1 MKFSENWLKS
11 HVKFSV
17 DTEKLVDQL
26 TMAGLE
32 VDSVNYLG
40 AISGVKIARI
50 EKVEPHPNADKL
62 RVCEVNDGKELH
74 TVVCGAPN
82 AVAGKV
88 VPFATV
94 GALLPND
101 FKIKK
106 AKIRGVE
113 SHGML
118 CAQNELGLGEDS
130 AGLWELPN
138 NISLGLD
145 IVTYLDLDDNVID
158 VDLTPNR
165 GDCLSIIG
173 VAREVSVLSRSE
185 IKAVPQE
192 SIVPKI
198 EHGVDVTLSEPA
210 GCARYISRIIK
221 DVEIGAKTPMWMAEK
236 LRRGGIRLR
245 SPVVDVTNFVL
256 LELGQPMHAFDLSK
270 IEGSIDV
277 RYAKNENIELLD
289 ETSMTC
295 DEDTLVIADNK
306 KILAMA
312 GIMGGMTSAVSEST
326 KDILLE
332 SAWFNPRVIAGKA
345 RKYGKHTDSSH
356 RFERG
361 VDPKLQLIAIERAT
375 SLILEICGGMAG
387 PVSETTS
394 EKDLPETK
402 KIELDYESVAKQLG
416 IKLDSRE
423 IDEILHRLGLKKEKN
438 SHWQIPSWR
447 FDLEIQQDLIEEI
460 ARIIGYDNLP
470 VTLPTFEAKNKKIKK
485 DEIVAIKELLVH
497 RSYREVITY
506 SFVNPHVQNFL
517 FPDLKSVNLVN
528 PISPEMAVMR
538 LSIWPGLIN
547 SALYNLNRQKNR
559 IRFFEIGQC
568 FPASDEDL
576 THYETK
582 CAGLIC
588 GDRYETNWS
597 NPHERTDFYDLKGD
611 VESIL
616 NALVGEKNYQF
627 CAKSFEFF
635 HPGQSAQILINDDVV
650 GVLGN
655 LHPSLANEFGF
666 KQSVYLFDINLGII
680 DSKPETQF
688 KTLSKFPEVK
698 RDLSFMLDQ
707 TINASDLL
715 DVVRSASGKY
725 LTDLKLF
732 DVYQG
737 KDVENKGKSIA
748 LGLTFQHPCRTLTDS
763 EINSC
768 IDTIVSESSK
778 VLGAKIRS

>member
-1 MKFSENWLKS
+1 
-11 HVKFSV
+11 
-17 DTEKLVDQL
+17 
-26 TMAGLE
+26 
-32 VDSVNYLG
+32 
-40 AISGVKIARI
+40 
-50 EKVEPHPNADKL
+50 
-62 RVCEVNDGKELH
+62 
-74 TVVCGAPN
+74 
-82 AVAGKV
+82 
-88 VPFATV
+88 
-94 GALLPND
+94 
-101 FKIKK
+101 
-106 AKIRGVE
+106 
-113 SHGML
+113 
-118 CAQNELGLGEDS
+118 
-130 AGLWELPN
+130 
-138 NISLGLD
+138 
-145 IVTYLDLDDNVID
+145 
-158 VDLTPNR
+158 
-165 GDCLSIIG
+165 
-173 VAREVSVLSRSE
+173 
-185 IKAVPQE
+185 
-192 SIVPKI
+192 
-198 EHGVDVTLSEPA
+198 
-210 GCARYISRIIK
+210 
-221 DVEIGAKTPMWMAEK
+221 MWMAEK

-312 GIMGGMTSAVSEST
+312 GIMGGMKSAVSEST

-438 SHWQIPSWR
+438 SHWKIPSWR

-506 SFVNPHVQNFL
+506 SFVNPHVQNLL

-597 NPHERTDFYDLKGD
+597 NPREKTDYFDLKGD

-616 NALVGEKNYQF
+616 NALVGENNYQF

-635 HPGQSAQILINDDVV
+635 HPGQSAQILINDEVV

-666 KQSVYLFDINLGII
+666 KQSVYLFDINLGSI
-680 DSKPETQF
+680 DAKSETQF

-707 TINASDLL
+707 TVNASDLL
-715 DVVRSASGKY
+715 DVVRSSSGKY

>member
-50 EKVEPHPNADKL
+50 EKVDPHPNADKL

-94 GALLPND
+94 GALLPYD

-118 CAQNELGLGEDS
+118 CAQDELGLGEDS
-130 AGLWELPN
+130 AGLWELPDD
-138 NISLGLD
+138 ISLGLD
-145 IVTYLDLDDNVID
+145 IVTYLDLDDNMID

-173 VAREVSVLSRSE
+173 IAREVSVLSRSE

-192 SIVPKI
+192 SIEPKI

-210 GCARYISRIIK
+210 GCARYVSRIIK
-221 DVEIGAKTPMWMAEK
+221 DVEIGAKTPMWMAER
-236 LRRGGIRLR
+236 LRRSGIRPR

-361 VDPKLQLIAIERAT
+361 VDPKLQLVAIERAT

-416 IKLDSRE
+416 IELDSRE

-470 VTLPTFEAKNKKIKK
+470 ITLPTFEAKNKKIKK
-485 DEIVAIKELLVH
+485 DGSVAIKELLVH

-506 SFVNPHVQNFL
+506 SFVNPHVQNLL

-559 IRFFEIGQC
+559 IRLFEIGQC

-597 NPHERTDFYDLKGD
+597 NPREMTDFFDLKGD
-611 VESIL
+611 VECIL

-627 CAKSFEFF
+627 SAKSFEFF
-635 HPGQSAQILINDDVV
+635 HPGQSAQILINDEVV

-666 KQSVYLFDINLGII
+666 KQSVYLFDINLGSI
-680 DSKPETQF
+680 DSKSDTQF

-715 DVVRSASGKY
+715 DVVRSASGRY

-737 KDVENKGKSIA
+737 KDIENKGKSIA

-768 IDTIVSESSK
+768 IDTIVSESSE